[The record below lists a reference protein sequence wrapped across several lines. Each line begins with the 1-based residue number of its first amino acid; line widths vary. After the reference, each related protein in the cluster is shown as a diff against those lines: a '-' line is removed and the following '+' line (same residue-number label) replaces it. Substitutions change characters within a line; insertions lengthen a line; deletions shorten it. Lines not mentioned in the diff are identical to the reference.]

1 VTDASPRDRLIEEAS
16 KAFRSEG
23 YSAANLGR
31 IATAAGISKTTIYK
45 HVASKAD
52 LFAMV
57 VEASIRHSDLTDAVL
72 KPEQDEDARDTLRR
86 ALLGMTALALSPD
99 GLATYRMISRE
110 MPHFPELVEAYNRA
124 LAPFF
129 QGLVRFL
136 ATQRDKGWLAISSPE
151 WAARMLV
158 NMVLADARREAL
170 LGRDPAPQPSQQARL
185 VDDALELFLQGA
197 ARR

>member
-1 VTDASPRDRLIEEAS
+1 
-16 KAFRSEG
+16 
-23 YSAANLGR
+23 
-31 IATAAGISKTTIYK
+31 
-45 HVASKAD
+45 
-52 LFAMV
+52 
-57 VEASIRHSDLTDAVL
+57 VL
-72 KPEQDEDARDTLRR
+72 KPEPDEDARNTLRR

-99 GLATYRMISRE
+99 GLANYRMISRE
-110 MPHFPELVEAYNRA
+110 LPHFPELVEAYNRA

-129 QGLVRFL
+129 QGLVLFL
-136 ATQRDKGWLAISSPE
+136 AAQHDKGWLAISSPE

-158 NMVLADARREAL
+158 DMVLADARREAL